1 MFGLLLMPPAANG
14 DDAPG
19 DVRPAGG
26 CDPDDGIFWPLLA
39 AAEGAAPLEPLAFE
53 DAELGV
59 SGRS

>member
-1 MFGLLLMPPAANG
+1 MPPAANG